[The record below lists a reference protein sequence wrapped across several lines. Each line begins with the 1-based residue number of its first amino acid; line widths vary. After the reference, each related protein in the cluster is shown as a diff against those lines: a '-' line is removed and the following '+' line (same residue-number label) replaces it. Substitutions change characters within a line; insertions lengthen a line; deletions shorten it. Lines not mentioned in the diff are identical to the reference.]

1 MSICIFEFP
10 RFLAFSEPDEVL
22 KIFNLHNRYD
32 MTSVAK
38 LLIEKGANLQAE
50 NRYGTTALHFAA
62 RRGNLKVCQMLL
74 DNAGLDSTDGEQT
87 FRKANPDVTD
97 NAGV

>member
-1 MSICIFEFP
+1 
-10 RFLAFSEPDEVL
+10 
-22 KIFNLHNRYD
+22 

-62 RRGNLKVCQMLL
+62 RRGNMKVCQVLL
-74 DNAGLDSTDGEQT
+74 DNTGLDSTDGGQT